1 MRILIYSYNYHP
13 EPIGIAPL
21 MTELAEGL
29 VKQGHEVRVVTG
41 MPNYPQR
48 RIYDEYQ
55 GKSYLTEERNG
66 VSIQRSYIFV
76 RGPEPG
82 VLDRILLD
90 GSFIFTSLFQAING
104 WRPDV
109 IFATEPPL
117 LVCVPVALYAWVNRC
132 PFVLNIQDIVS
143 EAAVRVNLLKKG
155 GPLVAIAEMLEK
167 FAYWRADQLSVI
179 ATGFIETLEQKG
191 VPSKKISYIP
201 NWVDTDFIRPLPKE
215 NNPFRKEHQLEDKFV
230 ILYSGNIALTQGL
243 ETVIQA
249 AAKLK
254 HIPEI
259 AFVIVGE
266 ERALGHLQE
275 YCNTCDATN
284 VCLLPFQPREKL
296 PEMLSAADIGLVI
309 QKSHVTVFNLPSKIP
324 VLLASGCAVVGSVP
338 DTGTAKEAIVKSGAG
353 VVVPPEDAEALA
365 NSLLELYHDPE
376 RVKRLGE
383 RGRKYAE
390 EFFSFEQALKQYE
403 TLFSEVVPTE
413 KVSLFKPIIKSN
425 SDIH

>member
-21 MTELAEGL
+21 MSELAEGL

-48 RIYDEYQ
+48 RIYEEYR
-55 GKSYLTEERNG
+55 GKLYVTEERNG
-66 VSIQRSYIFV
+66 VTIQRSYIFV

-179 ATGFIETLEQKG
+179 ATGFIEALERQG
-191 VPSKKISYIP
+191 VSSKKITYIP
-201 NWVDTDFIRPLPKE
+201 NWVDTNFIRPLPKG
-215 NNPFRKEHQLEDKFV
+215 NNYFRKKYQLEDKFV
-230 ILYSGNIALTQGL
+230 VLYSGNIALTQGL

-249 AAKLK
+249 AAQLK
-254 HIPEI
+254 DIPEI
-259 AFVIVGE
+259 VFVIVGE
-266 ERALGHLQE
+266 TKALGHLEEFCQTW
-275 YCNTCDATN
+275 NASN
-284 VCLLPFQPREKL
+284 VRLLPFEPREKL
-296 PEMLSAADIGLVI
+296 PEMLSAADLGLVV

-324 VLLASGCAVVGSVP
+324 VLLASGCAIVASVP
-338 DTGTAKEAIVKSGAG
+338 DTGTAKEAVQKSGGG
-353 VVVPPEDAEALA
+353 VVVAPEDAEALA
-365 NSLLELYHDPE
+365 EEIKHLYHHPE
-376 RVKRLGE
+376 QVKSLGE
-383 RGRKYAE
+383 QGRKYAE
-390 EFFSFEQALKQYE
+390 ECFSFEEALKLYE
-403 TLFSEVVPTE
+403 ALFSQVVPAE
-413 KVSLFKPIIKSN
+413 KVSLFKPMIKQN
-425 SDIH
+425 SDLH

>member
-29 VKQGHEVRVVTG
+29 VAKGHEVRVVTG

-48 RIYDEYQ
+48 RIYDEYR
-55 GKSYLTEERNG
+55 GKSYVTEQKNG
-66 VSIQRSYIFV
+66 VTIQRSYIFV

-155 GPLVAIAEMLEK
+155 GPLVGIAEKLEK

-179 ATGFIETLEQKG
+179 ATGFIDSLERQGVHPQK
-191 VPSKKISYIP
+191 ITYIP
-201 NWVDTDFIRPLPKE
+201 NWVDTNFIRPLPKE
-215 NNPFRKEHQLEDKFV
+215 NNPFRQAHQLQDKFV
-230 ILYSGNIALTQGL
+230 VLYSGNIALTQGL

-249 AAKLK
+249 AAQLQY
-254 HIPEI
+254 IPEI
-259 AFVIVGE
+259 VFVIVGE
-266 ERALGHLQE
+266 ASALVHLQD
-275 YCNTCDATN
+275 YCETYNAHN
-284 VCLLPFQPREKL
+284 VRLLPFEPREKL
-296 PEMLSAADIGLVI
+296 PEMLSAADVGLVV
-309 QKSHVTVFNLPSKIP
+309 QKSQVTVFNLPSKIP
-324 VLLASGCAVVGSVP
+324 VLLASGCAIVASVP
-338 DTGTAKEAIVKSGAG
+338 DSGTAKEAVENSGAG
-353 VVVPPEDAEALA
+353 LVVPPEDAEALA
-365 NSLLELYHDPE
+365 ASLLELYHDPE
-376 RVKRLGE
+376 RVKFLGQQ
-383 RGRKYAE
+383 GRQYAE

-403 TLFSEVVPTE
+403 ALFSQVISAGKLQGYNE
-413 KVSLFKPIIKSN
+413 SKSN
-425 SDIH
+425 NLNQN

>member
-1 MRILIYSYNYHP
+1 MRILIYSYNYYP

-48 RIYDEYQ
+48 RIYDEYK
-55 GKSYLTEERNG
+55 GKSYVTEQKNG
-66 VSIQRSYIFV
+66 VTIQRSYIFV

-90 GSFIFTSLFQAING
+90 ASFIFTSLFQAING

-155 GPLVAIAEMLEK
+155 GPLVGIAVKLEK
-167 FAYWRADQLSVI
+167 FAYWRANKLSVI
-179 ATGFIETLEQKG
+179 ATGFIEPLERQG
-191 VPSKKISYIP
+191 IHPEKITYIP
-201 NWVDTDFIRPLPKE
+201 NWVDTNFIRPLPKE
-215 NNPFRKEHQLEDKFV
+215 NNYFRELHQLQDKFV
-230 ILYSGNIALTQGL
+230 VLYSGNIALTQGL

-254 HIPEI
+254 DIPDI
-259 AFVIVGE
+259 VFVIVGE
-266 ERALGHLQE
+266 SSALGNLQQ
-275 YCNTCDATN
+275 YCESYQADN
-284 VCLLPFQPREKL
+284 VRLLPFEPREKL
-296 PEMLSAADIGLVI
+296 PEMLAAANVGLVV
-309 QKSHVTVFNLPSKIP
+309 QKSQVTVFNLPSKIP
-324 VLLASGCAVVGSVP
+324 VLLASGCAIVASVP
-338 DTGTAKEAIVKSGAG
+338 DTGTAKEAIEKSGG
-353 VVVPPEDAEALA
+353 GWVVPPENAEALA
-365 NSLLELYHDPE
+365 ASLLELYHHPE
-376 RVKRLGE
+376 TVKILGE
-383 RGRKYAE
+383 QGRRYAE
-390 EFFSFEQALKQYE
+390 EYFSFEQALKQYE
-403 TLFSEVVPTE
+403 ILFSQVINQCQ
-413 KVSLFKPIIKSN
+413 KPALKSVN
-425 SDIH
+425 K

>member
-365 NSLLELYHDPE
+365 NSLLALYHDPE
-376 RVKRLGE
+376 QVKRLGE